1 MNGDTIKLIVMC
13 AAVGGIFAYLWYTG
27 QVTRFANYVRATREE
42 LKKCSWPNFEEL
54 QGQTLLIF
62 VAIALLGTFTFVV
75 DITSSH
81 VLQALYKIFS

>member
-1 MNGDTIKLIVMC
+1 MNGDTLKIVIWC
-13 AAVGGIFAYLWYTG
+13 AVVGGLFIYLWYTG

-62 VAIALLGTFTFVV
+62 VAIALLGAFTFVV
-75 DITSSH
+75 DLASSH
-81 VLQALYKIFS
+81 ILTALYKIFS